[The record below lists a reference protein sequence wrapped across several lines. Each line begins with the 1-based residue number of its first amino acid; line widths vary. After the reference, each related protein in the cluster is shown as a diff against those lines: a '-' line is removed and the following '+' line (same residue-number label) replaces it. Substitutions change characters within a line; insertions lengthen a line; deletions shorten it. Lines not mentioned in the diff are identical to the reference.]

1 MDFLALDLETANSN
15 SDSVCELALVRF
27 EGGVEVASWSQII
40 RPVRSWQLEP
50 INFSKH
56 GISQDEIL
64 AAPTLGDVW
73 SELVS
78 LLNGL
83 PVVAHG
89 ATQDL
94 NKLFASAKSTLGE
107 SWDFPKS
114 EYFCSL
120 VLSKRTSS
128 LQLEHYTI
136 RDLAS
141 EFQIPSP
148 DIERSGILVHSAETD
163 ARACG
168 LVSLALIERNEVK
181 SLGEMAK
188 KLGVKTG
195 QIQNGG
201 ITQKSV
207 SKTSNS
213 FFGSSAPN
221 GAEYA
226 LMREDLKSA
235 GWGIEG
241 HRLSNK
247 SILLTLGLKS
257 MTDAEFYL
265 ACALTG
271 ADLKSGVS
279 AKLDYL
285 VEGVDSAGKYE
296 RGQTGKSKKARELN
310 QDAKNNISIIDET
323 EFLALLGSEVVEA
336 VKELSVKRQ
345 ESKKASKL
353 GISEEELEMKEKR
366 YQQEQAKRELA
377 ESDLREFLKNPT
389 WSTKKLMPGE
399 KICFTQLDWE
409 LEHALSER
417 CSDLGFVVTK
427 SVTKDL
433 GLLVIEDKFTRDSA
447 KLREALRKG
456 LEVTLLSIFLESNP
470 DTQVSKKKSR
480 GGFFGLFG

>member
-15 SDSVCELALVRF
+15 SDSVCELGLVRF
-27 EGGVEVASWSQII
+27 EGGVEIASWSQII
-40 RPVRSWQLEP
+40 RPISSWQLEP

-64 AAPTLGDVW
+64 AAPTLKDVW
-73 SELVS
+73 PELVG
-78 LLNGL
+78 LLEGL
-83 PVVAHG
+83 PLIAHG

-94 NKLFASAKSTLGE
+94 NKLFSSAKSALGE

-136 RDLAS
+136 RDLAT
-141 EFQIPSP
+141 EFKIPSP
-148 DIERSGILVHSAETD
+148 DIERNGILVHSAETD

-181 SLGEMAK
+181 NLGEMAK

-195 QIQNGG
+195 QIQNGD

-207 SKTSNS
+207 SKTSNT
-213 FFGSSAPN
+213 FFGSSTPN
-221 GAEYA
+221 SSEYA
-226 LMREDLKSA
+226 QMRQDLNAA
-235 GWGIEG
+235 GWGFEG
-241 HRLSNK
+241 HKLANK
-247 SILLTLGLKS
+247 SIVLTLGLNS
-257 MTDAEFYL
+257 MTDAEFYV
-265 ACALTG
+265 ACALVG
-271 ADLKSGVS
+271 ADLKTGVS

-285 VEGVDSAGKYE
+285 VEGVDSVGKYE
-296 RGQTGKSKKARELN
+296 RGQTGKSIKARELN
-310 QDAKNNISIIDET
+310 QDSKNNISIIDET
-323 EFLALLGSEVVEA
+323 EFLAMLGSEVVEA
-336 VKELSVKRQ
+336 VKELSENRQ

-353 GISEEELEMKEKR
+353 GISEEELEIKERR
-366 YQQEQAKRELA
+366 YQQEQSKREAA
-377 ESDLREFLKNPT
+377 ESELKEFLKNPT
-389 WSTKKLMPGE
+389 WSTKKLVPGE

-409 LEHALSER
+409 LESALSER
-417 CSDLGFVVTK
+417 CSDLGFLVTK

-433 GLLVIEDKFTRDSA
+433 GLLVIEDKSTRDSA

-456 LEVTLLSIFLESNP
+456 LEVTLLSTFLESNP
-470 DTQVSKKKSR
+470 DAQVSKRKSR
-480 GGFFGLFG
+480 SGFFGLFG